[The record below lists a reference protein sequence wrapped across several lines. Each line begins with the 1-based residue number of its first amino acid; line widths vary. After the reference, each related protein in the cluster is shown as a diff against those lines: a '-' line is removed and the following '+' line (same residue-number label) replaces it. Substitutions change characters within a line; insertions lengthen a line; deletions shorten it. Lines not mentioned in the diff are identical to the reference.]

1 MFKEAVAKG
10 DITWHAGPMNMQI
23 ENMNELLLG
32 LSLNISTDLDSMF
45 GINRKHRVLRCQVI
59 PPLATASLNIP
70 SSWSDGHYN
79 RNLNIDLHAITKNTY
94 YVLMQIIYIIYGC
107 H

>member
-45 GINRKHRVLRCQVI
+45 GINRKHRVLSQRDVPGNFFSKYVKCSILKWLPNSVI
-59 PPLATASLNIP
+59 T
-70 SSWSDGHYN
+70 
-79 RNLNIDLHAITKNTY
+79 
-94 YVLMQIIYIIYGC
+94 C
-107 H
+107 HVSYPR